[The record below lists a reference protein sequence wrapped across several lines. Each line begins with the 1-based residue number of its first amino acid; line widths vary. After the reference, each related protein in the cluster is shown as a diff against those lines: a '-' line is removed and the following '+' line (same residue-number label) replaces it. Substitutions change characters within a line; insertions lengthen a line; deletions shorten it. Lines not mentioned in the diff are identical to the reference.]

1 MWGGLK
7 HKRALKVAK
16 QQARSNSIIKQ
27 FHTLEM
33 YMLALLVTLSYLQ
46 SYVYGLS
53 KFVLEKLGQ
62 ESNNRIGYIGLLD
75 SGVVSSIIEVACSIN
90 SNTSIVY

>member
-1 MWGGLK
+1 MLMWEGLK

-16 QQARSNSIIKQ
+16 QQARSNSILKQ

-53 KFVLEKLGQ
+53 KFVLEELRQ
-62 ESNNRIGYIGLLD
+62 ESNNRILYIFAGQW
-75 SGVVSSIIEVACSIN
+75 SGVEHNRGCL
-90 SNTSIVY
+90 YYQ

>member
-16 QQARSNSIIKQ
+16 QQARSRSIIKQ

-62 ESNNRIGYIGLLD
+62 ESNNRIGHIFAGQW
-75 SGVVSSIIEVACSIN
+75 SGVEHNRGCL
-90 SNTSIVY
+90 YYQ